1 MIIENKKIEFD
12 RVSVRDALT
21 IKNAMM
27 IITKDNI
34 SNKDML
40 EALNIV
46 DEIAIKYLII
56 EGQKINTLSALENVF
71 NNEFS
76 IFQISTLFQEKIN
89 AFLKSLPNSLDT
101 NKKSKG

>member
-1 MIIENKKIEFD
+1 MIIENKKIEFN

-27 IITKDNI
+27 IMAKDNI

-46 DEIAIKYLII
+46 DEMAIKYLII
-56 EGQKINTLSALENVF
+56 EGQQINTLSALENVF
-71 NNEFS
+71 KNEFS
-76 IFQISTLFQEKIN
+76 VFQITTLFQEKIS
-89 AFLKSLPNSLDT
+89 AFLQSLPSSLNT